1 MTPPHNPK
9 GNPRIV
15 KPSEGGV
22 KENVTE
28 KKKKKN
34 HNQGCVVTIENG
46 FRAIADQNDAAV
58 RSMLV
63 EDTGEGARGMVG
75 AAGMGQYCGE

>member
-15 KPSEGGV
+15 QPSEGGV
-22 KENVTE
+22 RENVRE
-28 KKKKKN
+28 KKI

-46 FRAIADQNDAAV
+46 FRAIADQNDAVV

-63 EDTGEGARGMVG
+63 EGTGEGARGMVG
-75 AAGMGQYCGE
+75 SAGMGQYCGE

>member
-15 KPSEGGV
+15 EPSEGGV
-22 KENVTE
+22 KDDVT
-28 KKKKKN
+28 KKKKN
-34 HNQGCVVTIENG
+34 NDQGCVVTIENG
-46 FRAIADQNDAAV
+46 FRAIVDQKDAAV

-63 EDTGEGARGMVG
+63 EDSVEGARVVVG

>member
-9 GNPRIV
+9 GNPRNV
-15 KPSEGGV
+15 ERSEGGV

-28 KKKKKN
+28 KKD
-34 HNQGCVVTIENG
+34 HDQGCVVTIENG
-46 FRAIADQNDAAV
+46 FRAIADQTDAAV

-63 EDTGEGARGMVG
+63 DDSGEGARVVVG
-75 AAGMGQYCGE
+75 VAGMGQYCGE